1 MLLTSLLERNTLPF
15 FMSDMSMQTSS
26 HTTIT
31 FTLTFTT
38 RRGSVRLKCPC
49 VCPPEQKTRLARI
62 HATKSGGTN
71 AYLQYK
77 RNGMLAEA
85 EEEVTEETM
94 SPGSLLMERDMM
106 GWCMWTPL
114 PPGRSPLCQGAGVQQ
129 GCCPHSTLPWCSSN
143 SFSLS
148 FALSHA

>member
-1 MLLTSLLERNTLPF
+1 
-15 FMSDMSMQTSS
+15 
-26 HTTIT
+26 
-31 FTLTFTT
+31 
-38 RRGSVRLKCPC
+38 
-49 VCPPEQKTRLARI
+49 
-62 HATKSGGTN
+62 
-71 AYLQYK
+71 
-77 RNGMLAEA
+77 MLAEA

-148 FALSHA
+148 SLFLTPRPGAQAPLPGGWSWDNNHVTSCPMAVRCMRLGLAGATAISSSTNGAPLFFTATLFSISQLLCFWIFFYLLYLVYLLF